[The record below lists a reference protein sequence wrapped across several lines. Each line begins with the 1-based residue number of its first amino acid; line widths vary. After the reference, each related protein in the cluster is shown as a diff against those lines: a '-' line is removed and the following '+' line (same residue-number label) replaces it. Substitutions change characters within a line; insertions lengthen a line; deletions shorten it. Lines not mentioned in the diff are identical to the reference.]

1 MTTLI
6 VAELEK
12 NQLKES
18 VRQLIAASTPIPG
31 EKHLLIMGHQLDKA
45 LAECQLLPHIS
56 KIIVADDASLSDDSA
71 EKMAEVVLSIAEQ
84 YSHILTPATAF
95 GKNFL
100 PRVAARLDV
109 PQLSEVIQVKD
120 AEHFSRPIYAGSLI
134 TDVKVTEKII
144 PMTIRISAFDAVQ
157 GRNANGATIEKLSMP
172 TLPNISQRVSLNLH
186 DSTRPQLDSAKVVV
200 SGGRGLSSQENFHA
214 LLEPLADK
222 LNAALGASRAA
233 VDLGYA
239 PNDYQV
245 GQTGKIIAPNLY
257 IAVGISG
264 AIQHLAGMKN
274 AKCIVAINKDP
285 DAPIHQVSDY
295 SLVGDLN
302 EVIPELTSKL

>member
-6 VAELEK
+6 IAELEK
-12 NQLKES
+12 QHLKES
-18 VRQLIAASTPIPG
+18 VRQLISAANKIEG
-31 EKHLLIMGHQLDKA
+31 DKHLLIMGNGLR
-45 LAECQLLPHIS
+45 LASEEAQRLPHIS
-56 KIIVADDASLSDDSA
+56 KIILAESEALSTDSA
-71 EKMAEVVLSIAEQ
+71 ENLAEVVISIAER
-84 YSHILTPATAF
+84 YSHILAPASVF

-100 PRVAARLDV
+100 PRVAARLDTI
-109 PQLSEVIQVKD
+109 QLSDVMAITD
-120 AEHFSRPIYAGSLI
+120 NHHFSRPIYAGSLI
-134 TDVKVTEKII
+134 ADMRVDQKII
-144 PMTIRISAFDAVQ
+144 PMTLRISAFEAVEGNNHDPVEVEQ
-157 GRNANGATIEKLSMP
+157 LTLP
-172 TLPNISQRVSLNLH
+172 TLPNLSQRVNITLH
-186 DSTRPQLDSAKVVV
+186 ESTRPQLDSAKTVI
-200 SGGRGLSSQENFHA
+200 SGGRGLGSQENFHS

-222 LNAALGASRAA
+222 LNAAVGASRAA

-285 DAPIHQVSDY
+285 DAPIHLVSDY

-302 EVIPELTSKL
+302 ELIPELTSKL